1 MTKYTPEVIKNR
13 LSNIGEAIGT
23 IALEYIVELEE
34 EIEQLKLINK
44 KMRCCQNCKNV
55 ENFYC
60 ICDNCIHFGP
70 TPINDNKYKDKWELA
85 ELKDDNKVMVDN
97 YSKMEQKF
105 YNQLT
110 KLKGIVKRFLE
121 FVNNEV
127 EYDPEN
133 PEVHT
138 KMWNELCEEAEQFLK
153 E

>member
-1 MTKYTPEVIKNR
+1 MKVTSENYDGKLYIKLGRKYILLEQENER
-13 LSNIGEAIGT
+13 LK
-23 IALEYIVELEE
+23 
-34 EIEQLKLINK
+34 Q
-44 KMRCCQNCKNV
+44 
-55 ENFYC
+55 EN
-60 ICDNCIHFGP
+60 
-70 TPINDNKYKDKWELA
+70 A
-85 ELKDDNKVMVDN
+85 ELKDDNKVMADN

-133 PEVHT
+133 PEIHT

-153 E
+153 DSEVKNEN